1 MKNQEQ
7 MRLILQ
13 EYLNLSTSKRESS
26 SPSTRKQLGIYWNK
40 FIISD
45 YPVSYSGLRDWLID
59 IKLSSSSKKSI
70 SGSLARMMYTYELLS
85 KDEYDRL
92 RHSFKAKSNS
102 WSEKVLSDADLV
114 EFFNL
119 LITMKIDKFYILR
132 NLTLFMLLLIT
143 GVRIGQ
149 ALELTMDDIVLT
161 DEYIKLTIRT
171 AKKNDTDARYQ
182 SDYNLSIPNTSGYK
196 QINLRNLIEVYLDL
210 RSKTVTDEAT
220 ALLCTKGGNTIDAEN
235 IRNLCRGM
243 KTTTRITPHRF
254 RHTAISNVALNH
266 GITKAAI
273 LANHSSIETTKRY
286 IKPTEEDMSDVFR
299 KSEVDTDR

>member
-1 MKNQEQ
+1 MK
-7 MRLILQ
+7 MKTDLILILQ

-26 SPSTRKQLGIYWNK
+26 SPSTRKQLGIYWSK
-40 FIISD
+40 FIDSEYD
-45 YPVSYSGLRDWLID
+45 VSYSGLRDWLIEL
-59 IKLSSSSKKSI
+59 KLSSSSKKSI
-70 SGSLARMMYTYELLS
+70 AGSLARMMYTYELLS

-102 WSEKVLSDADLV
+102 WSEKVLSDEELI

-143 GVRIGQ
+143 GMRIGQ
-149 ALELTMDDIVLT
+149 VLELSMNDIELSK
-161 DEYIKLTIRT
+161 DYIRLRIHTS
-171 AKKNDTDARYQ
+171 KKNDTDSRYQ
-182 SDYNLSIPNTSGYK
+182 DSYSLSVPNTAGYK
-196 QINLRNLIEVYLDL
+196 QINLRNLIEVYLEA
-210 RSKTVTDEAT
+210 RSKVICHEAE
-220 ALLCTKGGNTIDAEN
+220 AFLCTKGGNHIEAEN

-243 KTTTRITPHRF
+243 KTKTRITPHRF

-299 KSEVDTDR
+299 KSEVDTN

>member
-1 MKNQEQ
+1 MKNREQ
-7 MRLILQ
+7 MKLILQ

-40 FIISD
+40 FIESD
-45 YPVSYSGLRDWLID
+45 YSVSYSGLRDWLID
-59 IKLSSSSKKSI
+59 INLSSSSKKSI

-119 LITMKIDKFYILR
+119 LITMKIDRFYILR

-143 GVRIGQ
+143 GMRIGQ
-149 ALELTMDDIVLT
+149 ALELNMDDITLT

-171 AKKNDTDARYQ
+171 SKKNDTDARYQ

-220 ALLCTKGGNTIDAEN
+220 ALLCTKGGNAIDAEN

>member
-13 EYLNLSTSKRESS
+13 EYLNLSTSKRETS

-40 FIISD
+40 FIASD
-45 YPVSYSGLRDWLID
+45 YSVSYSGLRDWLIS
-59 IKLSSSSKKSI
+59 INLSSSSKKSI
-70 SGSLARMMYTYELLS
+70 SGSLARMMYTYELIS

-143 GVRIGQ
+143 GMRIGQ
-149 ALELTMDDIVLT
+149 ALDLTIEDVSLT
-161 DEYIKLTIRT
+161 NEYIKLTIRT
-171 AKKNDTDARYQ
+171 AKKNDTNTRYQ
-182 SDYNLSIPNTSGYK
+182 NDYTLSIPNTSGYK

-210 RSKTVTDEAT
+210 RSKTVPKDTT
-220 ALLCTKGGNTIDAEN
+220 VFLCTKGGNTIDAEN

-299 KSEVDTDR
+299 KSEVDYN

>member
-7 MRLILQ
+7 MKLILQ

-40 FIISD
+40 FIESD
-45 YPVSYSGLRDWLID
+45 YSVSYSGLRDWLID
-59 IKLSSSSKKSI
+59 INLSSSSKKSI

-92 RHSFKAKSNS
+92 RHSFKARSNS
-102 WSEKVLSDADLV
+102 WSEKVLSDTDLI

-143 GVRIGQ
+143 GMRIGQ
-149 ALELTMDDIVLT
+149 ALELNMDDIILT

-220 ALLCTKGGNTIDAEN
+220 ALLCTKGGNAIDAEN

-286 IKPTEEDMSDVFR
+286 IKPTEEDMSNVFR